1 MKKLITLG
9 ILSVIMINC
18 STDKA
23 RVDDLEVV
31 EVAEEFTN
39 SDRGRHEKELRQ
51 WFIGGYVTDD
61 IYRSKT
67 LSNASYSDSN
77 VTESRDIRM
86 TVTVDEDGFS
96 FRVFPGRGNTNKS
109 HAGGYKIT
117 VRNELGDVVTHTSR
131 RHGKAVIMRGKDER
145 AYEEFDTFF
154 KKSEISNVTIRDNYL
169 SVYRG
174 TLDTKYY

>member
-9 ILSVIMINC
+9 ILAVIMINC
-18 STDKA
+18 SADQA
-23 RVDDLEVV
+23 RLSDS
-31 EVAEEFTN
+31 EESELPVKFTK
-39 SDRGRHEKELRQ
+39 SDRDRHEKELRQ
-51 WFIGGYVTDD
+51 WFVGGYVTDD

-67 LSNASYSDSN
+67 LSNVSYSDSN

-96 FRVFPGRGNTNKS
+96 FRVFPGRGNINKS
-109 HAGGYKIT
+109 HPGGYKIT
-117 VRNELGDVVTHTSR
+117 ARNEFGDVVAHTSK
-131 RHGKAVIMRGKDER
+131 RHGKAVIMRDRDEG
-145 AYEEFDTFF
+145 AYEEFDAFF
-154 KKSEISNVTIRDNYL
+154 KKSEISYITIRDNYL